1 MNPNGPDTPPG
12 SGGQDLSIR
21 EDHAAERLI
30 CAVQELWRARDLQS
44 ILRITARAARDLT
57 GAEGASFVLRE
68 GDLCYYAQEDAISSL
83 WQGRRFPMSSC
94 VSGWVMQNRAPAVVD
109 DIALDPR
116 IPLDAYRPTFVRSMA
131 MVPVHARAPL
141 GALGSYWGS
150 ARVPTA
156 HELMLLQALA
166 DGAAMAMENIALR
179 ERAEEAQSRLSELA
193 VALGELEER
202 HRALADSQRQ
212 NDSLNELLAHD
223 LRSPAAGI
231 LLTATARL
239 RDRDLPERDRRRWQR
254 VVCSA
259 ELIQRT
265 AMNLLDTSSRQLGT
279 LVPRLDE
286 LDLAALLQDVAE
298 ILEPFAAARGQR
310 IELRPGA
317 PGSCRIRADADLLRR
332 VLQNLVDNALR
343 HSPARAAVHV
353 EARRPDARWVEV
365 TVRDEGPGIP
375 VHLRDH
381 VFDRYARLGD
391 GGASPSAGR
400 GLGLTFCKL
409 AVEAHGGTI
418 QVRDNDGGGS
428 CFSVLLP
435 A

>member
-1 MNPNGPDTPPG
+1 MNPNASDDPAR
-12 SGGQDLSIR
+12 SGGQELSVR
-21 EDHAAERLI
+21 EDHAAGRLL

-44 ILRITARAARDLT
+44 ILQIAARAARELT

-68 GDLCYYAQEDAISSL
+68 GELCHYAQEDAISSL

-94 VSGWVMQNRAPAVVD
+94 VSGWVMQNRTPAVVD

-116 IPLDAYRPTFVRSMA
+116 IPLDVYRPTFVRSMA

-141 GALGSYWGS
+141 GAIGSYWGS
-150 ARVPTA
+150 TRVITA
-156 HELMLLQALA
+156 NELTLLQALA
-166 DGAAMAMENIALR
+166 DATALAMENIALR
-179 ERAEEAQSRLSELA
+179 ECVEEAQARMSELDA
-193 VALGELEER
+193 AICDLAEQ

-212 NDSLNELLAHD
+212 NEALNELLAHD

-231 LLTATARL
+231 LLTARARL
-239 RDRDLPERDRRRWQR
+239 RDKDVPESDRRRWRR
-254 VVCSA
+254 VLCSA

-279 LVPRLDE
+279 LVPRFDE
-286 LDLAALLQDVAE
+286 LDLVALLQEVAE

-317 PGSCRIRADADLLRR
+317 PCSCRVRADGDLLRR

-343 HSPARAAVHV
+343 HSPARGAVHV
-353 EARRPDARWVEV
+353 EAWRPDARWVEV
-365 TVRDEGPGIP
+365 VVRDEGPGIP

-381 VFDRYARLGD
+381 IFDRYARLDEGR
-391 GGASPSAGR
+391 AAHSAGR

-418 QVRDNDGGGS
+418 QVRDNEGGGS

-435 A
+435 V

>member
-1 MNPNGPDTPPG
+1 MNPNGPDAPPG
-12 SGGQDLSIR
+12 SGGQDPSTR
-21 EDHAAERLI
+21 EDHAAVRLI

-44 ILRITARAARDLT
+44 VLRITARAARDLT

-68 GDLCYYAQEDAISSL
+68 GELCYYAQEDAISSL

-116 IPLDAYRPTFVRSMA
+116 IPLDVYRPTFVRSMA

-150 ARVPTA
+150 ARAPTA
-156 HELMLLQALA
+156 RELTLLQALA
-166 DGAAMAMENIALR
+166 DGAALAIENIAHR
-179 ERAEEAQSRLSELA
+179 ERADAAEARLSELEA
-193 VALGELEER
+193 AIGELEER
-202 HRALADSQRQ
+202 HRALADSQRR
-212 NDSLNELLAHD
+212 NDALNELLAHD

-239 RDRDLPERDRRRWQR
+239 RDKDIPERDRRRWSR
-254 VVCSA
+254 VLCSA

-310 IELRPGA
+310 IELRFGA
-317 PGSCRIRADADLLRR
+317 PRSCRIRADGDLLRR

-343 HSPARAAVHV
+343 HSPARGAVHL

-365 TVRDEGPGIP
+365 VVRDEGPGIP

-381 VFDRYARLGD
+381 VFDRYARLDD

>member
-1 MNPNGPDTPPG
+1 MDPNGPGDPAR

-21 EDHAAERLI
+21 ENHAAERLI
-30 CAVQELWRARDLQS
+30 CVVQELWRARDLQS
-44 ILRITARAARDLT
+44 ILRIAAWAARELT
-57 GAEGASFVLRE
+57 GAEGACFVLRE
-68 GDLCYYAQEDAISSL
+68 GELCYYAQEDAISSL

-94 VSGWVMQNRAPAVVD
+94 VSGWVMQNRAPAVID

-116 IPLDAYRPTFVRSMA
+116 IPLDAYRPTFVRSLA
-131 MVPVHARAPL
+131 MVPVHALAPL

-166 DGAAMAMENIALR
+166 DGAAMAMASIALR
-179 ERAEEAQSRLSELA
+179 ERAEEAQARLGELEA
-193 VALGELEER
+193 ALGELEER
-202 HRALADSQRQ
+202 HRALAESQRR

-223 LRSPAAGI
+223 LWSPAAGI

-239 RDRDLPERDRRRWQR
+239 RDRDIPERDRRRWKR
-254 VVCSA
+254 VLCSA

-317 PGSCRIRADADLLRR
+317 PGSCRIRADGDLLRR
-332 VLQNLVDNALR
+332 VLQNLLDNALR
-343 HSPARAAVHV
+343 HSPACGAVHL
-353 EARRPDARWVEV
+353 EARRPDARCVEV
-365 TVRDEGPGIP
+365 VVRDEGPGIP
-375 VHLRDH
+375 VHLREH
-381 VFDRYARLGD
+381 IFDRYARLDD
-391 GGASPSAGR
+391 GCASPSAGR

-418 QVRDNDGGGS
+418 QVRDNEGGGS

>member
-1 MNPNGPDTPPG
+1 MDPNGPDDPPG

-21 EDHAAERLI
+21 ENHAAGRLL

-44 ILRITARAARDLT
+44 ILRISARAARELT

-68 GDLCYYAQEDAISSL
+68 GELCYYAQEDAISSL

-179 ERAEEAQSRLSELA
+179 ERTDEVEARLNELEA
-193 VALGELEER
+193 ANGELEAR
-202 HRALADSQRQ
+202 HRALADSQRRD
-212 NDSLNELLAHD
+212 DSLNELLAHD

-239 RDRDLPERDRRRWQR
+239 RDPDIPERDRRRWKR
-254 VVCSA
+254 VLCSA

-286 LDLAALLQDVAE
+286 LDLAALLQDVAD

-317 PGSCRIRADADLLRR
+317 PCSCRVRADVDLLRR

-343 HSPARAAVHV
+343 HSPARGAVHV
-353 EARRPDARWVEV
+353 EARRPDARWVELV
-365 TVRDEGPGIP
+365 VRDEGPGIP
-375 VHLRDH
+375 VHLREH
-381 VFDRYARLGD
+381 IFDRYARLD
-391 GGASPSAGR
+391 DACASRSAGR

-418 QVRDNDGGGS
+418 QVRDNEGGGS

-435 A
+435 G